1 MLSSF
6 TASLNP
12 SVLESPIN
20 TSLSAEIV
28 SGWSGLLKVPWSAG
42 FCLSVSASCSGVG
55 VDAGIGVA
63 SGFCVSADLDFG
75 VDLDFDVD
83 VDFDF
88 AIDFG
93 FSVGVTVRVFGA
105 GGPAASVPWTF
116 ENIQTATIHAVNTIC
131 PVLYFFVNIIPFYS
145 NTYIPGSISGHER
158 ISPEI
163 ISS

>member
-42 FCLSVSASCSGVG
+42 FCLSVSVSCSGVG

-88 AIDFG
+88 AVDFG

-105 GGPAASVPWTF
+105 GGPAASVP
-116 ENIQTATIHAVNTIC
+116 
-131 PVLYFFVNIIPFYS
+131 
-145 NTYIPGSISGHER
+145 
-158 ISPEI
+158 
-163 ISS
+163 

>member
-42 FCLSVSASCSGVG
+42 FCLSVSVSCSGVG

-63 SGFCVSADLDFG
+63 SGFCVSANLDFG
-75 VDLDFDVD
+75 LQRSVNGFQLDASENRVGGTCVDDSGGPGYGVGQGCGI
-83 VDFDF
+83 DFDF
-88 AIDFG
+88 H
-93 FSVGVTVRVFGA
+93 V
-105 GGPAASVPWTF
+105 
-116 ENIQTATIHAVNTIC
+116 
-131 PVLYFFVNIIPFYS
+131 
-145 NTYIPGSISGHER
+145 
-158 ISPEI
+158 
-163 ISS
+163 